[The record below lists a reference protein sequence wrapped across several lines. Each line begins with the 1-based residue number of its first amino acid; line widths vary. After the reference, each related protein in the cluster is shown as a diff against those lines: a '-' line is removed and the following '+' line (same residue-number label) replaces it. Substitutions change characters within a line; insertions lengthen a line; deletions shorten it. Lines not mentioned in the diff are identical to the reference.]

1 METAMTVAGR
11 ARTSDPPFDPPTTLA
26 DGTRVRLALIGPA
39 DRADLIAGFDG
50 LSRRSRYLRF
60 FSAMPTLS
68 PRLLDSLLRTDPDL
82 HVAIGARVMD
92 ADDRVEPPIIGVARY
107 FCSEGSSDIAE
118 PAVAVVDK
126 LHGRGLGRA
135 LLAAIT
141 RYARSRGIV
150 KMRAHA
156 LADNE
161 RVRHILRTSN
171 GVLVERD
178 GPVMVYD
185 VDIRSRRDRENLV
198 ELGKM
203 YLETQPNDATLDAPR
218 G

>member
-1 METAMTVAGR
+1 MAAGCAKR
-11 ARTSDPPFDPPTTLA
+11 PDPTFAPIVTLE
-26 DGTRVRLALIGPA
+26 DGTRVRLELIGPA
-39 DRADLIAGFDG
+39 DRADLLAGFEG

-68 PRLLDSLLRTDPDL
+68 AHLVDSLLNTDADH
-82 HVAIGARVMD
+82 HVAIGARLID
-92 ADDRVEPPIIGVARY
+92 ANGRVEPPIIGVARY
-107 FCSEGSSDIAE
+107 FRSEGSDDTVE
-118 PAVAVVDK
+118 PAVAVVDE

-135 LLAAIT
+135 LLKAMT
-141 RYARSRGIV
+141 RHARSRGIV

-161 RVRHILRTSN
+161 RIRRILTESN

-185 VDIRSRRDRENLV
+185 VDIRSQRNRDNLV

-203 YLETQPNDATLDAPR
+203 FQETQPNDATSKQGR
-218 G
+218 R